1 MGRLLPV
8 RNLSPLFG
16 YIRMIGSV
24 IAALATPIVGALGY
38 LGTEYIIESDQ
49 KTMHQYRY
57 PEYYEGDFPQ
67 GAFPCR
73 PEKQAEYQTLVQK
86 GYVRMAE
93 QTVVIT
99 GLARNIAHNFEKIKK
114 RIETTGSLFK
124 EYIVLIFENDS
135 HDETR
140 KLLEAW
146 AAENPR
152 IKLLSIPG
160 IKDGKLNIPNLQ
172 TYGPTSKK
180 RIEKMSYFRNIY
192 LAEVHKNYTHFDY
205 MLTIDMDIKGPW
217 NNDGLAHTIAHDDW
231 DGVASLGLLNQF
243 GTAGLK
249 LIMYDVLA
257 YIKYKEDFTL
267 TVDDTD
273 IYNMGVRYNKEI
285 ADIKKGDPMI
295 RVRSAFGG
303 MAIYKIP
310 SLKGCWY
317 KPIRCEHIGLH
328 EQMAIY
334 GHNKIFMNPNQLIL
348 VGHQG
353 NLNTLAQ
360 WKEYYKQQ
368 RGK

>member
-1 MGRLLPV
+1 
-8 RNLSPLFG
+8 
-16 YIRMIGSV
+16 MIGSV

-67 GAFPCR
+67 EAFPCR
-73 PEKQAEYQTLVQK
+73 PEKQAEYQALVKK
-86 GYVRMAE
+86 GYLRMAE

-146 AAENPR
+146 AMENPR
-152 IKLLSIPG
+152 VKLLCVPEA
-160 IKDGKLNIPNLQ
+160 KDGKLNLPHMHS
-172 TYGPTSKK
+172 YGATSKK

-192 LAEVHKNYTHFDY
+192 LAEVQKNYTHFDY
-205 MLTIDMDIKGPW
+205 MLAVDMDIKGPW
-217 NNDGLAHTIAHDDW
+217 NNDGFAHTIAHDNW
-231 DGVASLGLLNQF
+231 DAVASLGLINQF
-243 GTAGLK
+243 GTVGFK

-257 YIKYKEDFTL
+257 HVGYKEEFKL
-267 TVDDTD
+267 QVDDDD
-273 IYNMGVRYNKEI
+273 IYAMSVRYNKTI
-285 ADIKKGDPMI
+285 ANIKKGDPMM

-303 MAIYKIP
+303 IAIYKIS
-310 SLKGCWY
+310 SLKNCSY

-328 EQMAIY
+328 EQMAAH
-334 GHNKIFMNPNQLIL
+334 GHNNIYLNPNQLIL